1 MSMNADNVDDGNM
14 YLNFSYKRK
23 HYFWELFYFI
33 PFYSLKGVQ
42 IDITS
47 SFFISSFYFLLK
59 RDYFTI
65 NNDMWEEHIL
75 YSSTYIYKLLLS
87 TKNENRQILNVWEQG
102 KNRKFNKKFS
112 ARKKNG
118 NKLLIN
124 EIFNKLLL

>member
-47 SFFISSFYFLLK
+47 SFFISSFYFLLQT
-59 RDYFTI
+59 RL
-65 NNDMWEEHIL
+65 L
-75 YSSTYIYKLLLS
+75 YDKQRYVRRTYI
-87 TKNENRQILNVWEQG
+87 
-102 KNRKFNKKFS
+102 
-112 ARKKNG
+112 
-118 NKLLIN
+118 
-124 EIFNKLLL
+124 IFKYLYL

>member
-47 SFFISSFYFLLK
+47 SFFSFLVFISYYK

-75 YSSTYIYKLLLS
+75 YSSTYIYKLLLN

-102 KNRKFNKKFS
+102 KNRKFNKNFLPE
-112 ARKKNG
+112 RKME
-118 NKLLIN
+118 IN
-124 EIFNKLLL
+124 CL